1 MRTPEFWQAFL
12 SLDLSVSK
20 SRALLSKL
28 GTSCVTAEDLEN
40 SPTLSSAERQRLAG
54 RKPLTAG
61 QRELLNVVSCED
73 GGYPNNLKLMQSP
86 PVALMAAGQLLPEDA
101 LAVAIVGT
109 RKASPY
115 GRATARRI
123 ATELANAGVTVVSGA
138 AFGIDAEAQKAAMQ
152 AGGRTIAVVGS
163 GLDRP
168 YPASH
173 RGLLQEV
180 ARNGAVV
187 SQFALG
193 AAPDWWRFPERNY
206 VIAGLARA
214 IVVIEAP
221 NKSGALLTANLANEE
236 GRMVFVVPSRMDDDG
251 YVGSFRLI
259 NDGATL
265 LYSVEQIFESLG
277 IQASSPA
284 KSDYMATSSQKAILE
299 KLSSEPR
306 LADTLSEELDQ
317 PAGAILAEL
326 TRLEVEGL
334 VAKSAGGFI
343 RL

>member
-28 GTSCVTAEDLEN
+28 GTTCVTAEDLEK
-40 SPTLSSAERQRLAG
+40 SSALSLAERQRLGG

-61 QRELLNVVSCED
+61 QRELLKVVSCED
-73 GGYPNNLKLMQSP
+73 GAYPNNLKLMQSP
-86 PVALMAAGQLLPEDA
+86 PVALMVAGQLLPEDA

-123 ATELANAGVTVVSGA
+123 ATELANSGVTVVSGA

-173 RGLLQEV
+173 RGLLQDV

-236 GRMVFVVPSRMDDDG
+236 GRMVFVVPSRMDDEG

-284 KSDYMATSSQKAILE
+284 KSEYKATSSQKAILE

-306 LADTLSEELDQ
+306 LADTLSAELDQ

>member
-1 MRTPEFWQAFL
+1 ML
-12 SLDLSVSK
+12 K
-20 SRALLSKL
+20 
-28 GTSCVTAEDLEN
+28 
-40 SPTLSSAERQRLAG
+40 
-54 RKPLTAG
+54 
-61 QRELLNVVSCED
+61 VVSCED
-73 GGYPNNLKLMQSP
+73 DGFPDNLKLMQLP
-86 PVALMAAGQLLPEDA
+86 PVALMVSGDLRPEDA

-123 ATELANAGVTVVSGA
+123 ATDLAGAGVTVVSGA
-138 AFGIDAEAQKAAMQ
+138 AFGIDAEAQKAAIQ

-173 RGLLQEV
+173 RGLLQDV
-180 ARNGAVV
+180 ARNGAVL

-214 IVVIEAP
+214 IIVIEAP

-236 GRMVFVVPSRMDDDG
+236 GRMVFVVPSRMDDEG
-251 YVGSFRLI
+251 FVGSFRLI

-265 LYSVEQIFESLG
+265 LYSAGQIFDSLG
-277 IQASSPA
+277 IQAALPA
-284 KSDYMATSSQKAILE
+284 RSDYKATSSQRAILE

-334 VAKSAGGFI
+334 VAKSAGGYI